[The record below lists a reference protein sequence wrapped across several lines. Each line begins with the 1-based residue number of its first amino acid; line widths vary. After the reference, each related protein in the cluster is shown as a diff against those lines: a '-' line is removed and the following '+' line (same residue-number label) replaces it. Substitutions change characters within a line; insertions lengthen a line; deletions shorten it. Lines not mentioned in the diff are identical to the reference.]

1 MKNRLV
7 LNQLIPLTLFSLLI
21 LFTARLSVNAQTGKM
36 IPDLS
41 KASDTTYWSPFN
53 RNATY
58 SNEMLYLDSKP
69 GDGVLWLKDLAFFN
83 GIIELDIKGK
93 NETGKSFVG
102 IAFHGLDNSTYEAI
116 YFRPFNFL
124 SPQRRNHSV
133 QYVSHPVF
141 TWDKLRGKS
150 PGKYENETTP
160 IPDPEQWFHATIVI
174 ESPVVKVFVNNSKEA
189 SLIIDQLSTN
199 KSGMIGLWVG
209 NNSDG
214 YFKNLKIVKK

>member
-1 MKNRLV
+1 MKNFLV
-7 LNQLIPLTLFSLLI
+7 LNQLTFLALLNLLI
-21 LFTARLSVNAQTGKM
+21 LLHVGHSLHAQTKEL

-41 KASDTTYWSPFN
+41 RARDTTYWSPFN

-58 SNEMLYLDSKP
+58 RDEALYLDSKP
-69 GDGVLWLKDLAFFN
+69 GEGILWLKDLAFFN

-102 IAFHGLDNSTYEAI
+102 VAFHGLDNSTYEAI

-124 SPQRRNHSV
+124 SPLRKNHSV
-133 QYVSHPVF
+133 QYVSHPAF
-141 TWDKLRGKS
+141 TWDKLREQS
-150 PGKYENETTP
+150 PGKYENETSP
-160 IPDPEQWFHATIVI
+160 VPDPEQWFHAKVVV
-174 ESPVVKVFVNNSKEA
+174 ESPVVKVFVNHSKEA
-189 SLIIDQLSTN
+189 SVTIKQLSTN

-214 YFKNLKIVKK
+214 YFKNLRIVEK